1 MRIVIA
7 LAPFSLAAS
16 AQTQTGAHQEKAI
29 PLAQHPYTGWSSWS
43 FIRGKPNEEEI
54 KAQVDALVANRLP
67 NSGTAPSISIGV
79 GPMASRG
86 ARPWSPSD
94 FCHVFKTGFFAQCK
108 EIRRQPGVMARC
120 PKGHGLPGLQKRHG
134 LAQPPSSRD
143 AHFPFS
149 EPLFP
154 PLRILV
160 PRRTAPAVA
169 RGHRGKGSAW
179 TWHAL
184 FARDN

>member
-67 NSGTAPSISIGV
+67 ELGYRSINIDWGWTD
-79 GPMASRG
+79 GI
-86 ARPWSPSD
+86 ARRAAL
-94 FCHVFKTGFFAQCK
+94 VAQ
-108 EIRRQPGVMARC
+108 
-120 PKGHGLPGLQKRHG
+120 
-134 LAQPPSSRD
+134 
-143 AHFPFS
+143 
-149 EPLFP
+149 
-154 PLRILV
+154 
-160 PRRTAPAVA
+160 
-169 RGHRGKGSAW
+169 
-179 TWHAL
+179 
-184 FARDN
+184 